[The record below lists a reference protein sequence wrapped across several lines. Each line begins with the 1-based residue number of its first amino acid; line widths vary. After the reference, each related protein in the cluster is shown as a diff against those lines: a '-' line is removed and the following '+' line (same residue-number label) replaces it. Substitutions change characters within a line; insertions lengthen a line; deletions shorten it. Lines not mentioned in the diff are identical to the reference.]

1 MFALLSPRVWIA
13 VAVVIALAASHW
25 KAYRTGQDAINA
37 EWQADIAQ
45 RTAQALEASETAR
58 KREQEL
64 SRQVET
70 QRGKYAEQI
79 KNTRTV
85 AAAAGVGMRELQSA
99 LAGPAAAASASA
111 TARADDAARARVVV
125 GACAQTVQGLAALL
139 DERNQQ
145 LVGLQDYVRAIQ
157 PKP

>member
-1 MFALLSPRVWIA
+1 MFGIYARIA
-13 VAVVIALAASHW
+13 AAIALALFLSGVYW
-25 KAYRTGQDAINA
+25 KGHTSGAKSVQA
-37 EWQADIAQ
+37 EWDADVAQ
-45 RTAQALEASETAR
+45 RTAQALEASEAAR
-58 KREQEL
+58 TREKEL

-111 TARADDAARARVVV
+111 TARSDDAARARVVV

>member
-1 MFALLSPRVWIA
+1 MFGIYARIA
-13 VAVVIALAASHW
+13 AAIALALFLSGVYW
-25 KAYRTGQDAINA
+25 KGHTSGAKSVQA
-37 EWQADIAQ
+37 EWDADVAQ

-111 TARADDAARARVVV
+111 TARSDDAARARVVV

-145 LVGLQDYVRAIQ
+145 LVGLQEYVRAIRAN
-157 PKP
+157 P

>member
-1 MFALLSPRVWIA
+1 MFGIYARIA
-13 VAVVIALAASHW
+13 AAIALALFLSGVYW
-25 KAYRTGQDAINA
+25 KGHTSGAKSVQA
-37 EWQADIAQ
+37 EWDADIAQ

-111 TARADDAARARVVV
+111 TARSDDAARARVVV

-145 LVGLQDYVRAIQ
+145 LVGLQDYVRAIRAN
-157 PKP
+157 P

>member
-1 MFALLSPRVWIA
+1 MFGIYARIA
-13 VAVVIALAASHW
+13 AAIALALFLSGVYW
-25 KAYRTGQDAINA
+25 KGHTSGAKSVQA
-37 EWQADIAQ
+37 EWDADVAQ

-99 LAGPAAAASASA
+99 LAGPAAAASAGA
-111 TARADDAARARVVV
+111 TARADDAARARIVV
-125 GACAQTVQGLAALL
+125 GRCAATVQAMAAIL

-145 LVGLQDYVRAIQ
+145 LIGLQEYVRAIQ

>member
-1 MFALLSPRVWIA
+1 MFGIYARIA
-13 VAVVIALAASHW
+13 AAIALALFLSGVYW
-25 KAYRTGQDAINA
+25 KGHTSGAKSVQA
-37 EWQADIAQ
+37 EWDADVAQ

-111 TARADDAARARVVV
+111 TARSDDAARARVVV

>member
-1 MFALLSPRVWIA
+1 MFGIYARIA
-13 VAVVIALAASHW
+13 AAIALALFLSGVYW
-25 KAYRTGQDAINA
+25 KGHTSGAKSVQA
-37 EWQADIAQ
+37 EWDADVAQ

>member
-1 MFALLSPRVWIA
+1 MFGIYARIA
-13 VAVVIALAASHW
+13 AAIALALFLSGVYW
-25 KAYRTGQDAINA
+25 KGHTSGAKSVQA
-37 EWQADIAQ
+37 EWDADVAQ

-111 TARADDAARARVVV
+111 TARSDDAARARVVV

-145 LVGLQDYVRAIQ
+145 LVGLQAYVSAISKN
-157 PKP
+157 P

>member
-1 MFALLSPRVWIA
+1 MFGIYARIA
-13 VAVVIALAASHW
+13 AAIALALFLSGVYW
-25 KAYRTGQDAINA
+25 KGHTSGAKSVQA
-37 EWQADIAQ
+37 EWDADVAQ

-111 TARADDAARARVVV
+111 TARSDDAARARVVV

-145 LVGLQDYVRAIQ
+145 LVGLQDYVRAIRAN
-157 PKP
+157 P

>member
-58 KREQEL
+58 
-64 SRQVET
+64 
-70 QRGKYAEQI
+70 
-79 KNTRTV
+79 
-85 AAAAGVGMRELQSA
+85 
-99 LAGPAAAASASA
+99 
-111 TARADDAARARVVV
+111 ADDAARARVVV